1 MKVLNQDTKQSFEI
15 SFQSW
20 KTDLYPKKKF
30 TVAEWGDLVMLRAIE
45 QFGDRKDIEIM
56 EREAAMKRIKND
68 PYKYD
73 FRVATHQDLQSLRG
87 KYLIADDY
95 IEGLTFNELFEK
107 QYRHRYFKPTFKETL
122 IGLYQE
128 GLISSL
134 PVDLNRSGVQYPVK
148 KQETPKAT
156 NKAKLKAWLSSHKAD
171 IKWGIGISI
180 SLGIFIIGY
189 LTNC

>member
-107 QYRHRYFKPTFKETL
+107 YEQDSLFHLIKTVGLSKIATFTGLKASEIVKYRKCELCEKLFNSPENLKFLR
-122 IGLYQE
+122 
-128 GLISSL
+128 
-134 PVDLNRSGVQYPVK
+134 
-148 KQETPKAT
+148 
-156 NKAKLKAWLSSHKAD
+156 NKADANQGWER
-171 IKWGIGISI
+171 
-180 SLGIFIIGY
+180 
-189 LTNC
+189 